1 MVTNKNTSST
11 KQSRPFLLLI
21 VALLVV
27 LALLFL
33 RGWQKG
39 FLVFSNDGPLGQQ
52 AAEYL
57 NPIATV
63 TGLWADLNWLGT
75 SGGALSPGISGFLRA
90 LLGPVW
96 FSKLFAST
104 ALFLLGVGAWFFFR
118 ELGFNKTT
126 CVLGGLAAAL
136 NGEFVCTA
144 SWGVAGQP
152 ICFGFCYLAM
162 GLVAN
167 LNDRPWARTALAGLC
182 VGMGVIEAADIG
194 AIFSVFVAAWVAV
207 HALVQEGTAIQKITR
222 GGLRLSLVAGCAAFI
237 ASSALTSFVGTQI
250 KGVVGME
257 QDAQTKAMRWGEA
270 TQWSLPKREML
281 DVIVPGFFGFRMDT
295 PMYLPESM
303 QKSHTGGAYW
313 GFSGRDASWDAYLE
327 TDKKGPIPGGMMRYG
342 MGAGYAGMLVLVIAA
357 WAAVQSLR
365 GQKSFFSAAQRK
377 MIWFWLAVMVLA
389 TGMMFGRFA
398 PKFAPLY
405 EIFYA
410 LPGASMIRNPA
421 KFLHVF
427 EWALIVIFAYGL
439 HGLTT
444 LYFERA
450 TATTRG
456 VLEQFGIWWKQTG
469 GFDKKWVWATLG
481 GLALACVAWFCLSG
495 MRGKVEAYVAEMNQF
510 AMMQQGGRPDP
521 VAAADAA
528 TTTIDFS
535 LRQVRWAVVAL
546 AVTVGLLA
554 LLVSGAFAG
563 KRARVG
569 SVLLGLLLT
578 VDLGWQARPWVI
590 AQNWKERY
598 VEAGNNPVFDFLRNK
613 PFEHRISNIQNRD
626 LRPFR
631 LEPRLL
637 ETEGWFQSLYGSEW
651 TQHLFPYNNIQT
663 LSVVQM
669 PRRPLDYDVFESVLQ
684 FDWST
689 NTLHHVARRWEL
701 TNTRFIACAAPLVS
715 LLNQGFD
722 PGQQRFKPRLLFE
735 FYQDRRGGPILTRTN
750 TSGPY
755 ALIEFTGA
763 LPRAKLYTDWQAV
776 PYDPARVK
784 QWADGLRKS
793 YPPNYPMPIDS
804 LGTNDQ
810 ATLELL
816 TRASFDPAQTVLL
829 AEPLKVTPSTNAQP
843 GTVEYTSY
851 SPKHIVLKTRAT
863 APSVL
868 LLNDRYDPAWQVLV
882 DGKPTPLLRCNYLM
896 RGVQLEQPGEHTV
909 EFVFR
914 QPLTPLYVS
923 LAAIGFGILL
933 IAYLALAGR
942 HADANARATT

>member
-1 MVTNKNTSST
+1 MIIFRKE
-11 KQSRPFLLLI
+11 SRLLLLC
-21 VALLVV
+21 LLGVIS
-27 LALLFL
+27 LLFYA
-33 RGWQKG
+33 GWLPG
-39 FLVFSNDGPLGQQ
+39 WLVFSNDGPLGQQ
-52 AAEYL
+52 AAEYHR
-57 NPIATV
+57 PA
-63 TGLWADLNWLGT
+63 GGFSGMWQDLNWLGT
-75 SGGALSPGISGFLRA
+75 GGGVIPPGITSGLGV
-90 LLGPVW
+90 LLGPVL
-96 FSKLFAST
+96 FSKLFAPT
-104 ALFLLGVGAWFFFR
+104 ALFLVGVGAWFFFR
-118 ELGFNKTT
+118 ELGFTKTA
-126 CVLGGLAAAL
+126 CCLGGLAAAL

-144 SWGVAGQP
+144 CWGVAGQP
-152 ICFGFCYLAM
+152 ICFGLCYLAM

-182 VGMGVIEAADIG
+182 VGMGVVEAADIG

-207 HALVQEGTAIQKITR
+207 HALVQEGTAIQKIAR
-222 GGLRLSLVAGCAAFI
+222 GGLRLALVAGCAVFI
-237 ASSALTSFVGTQI
+237 ASSALTSFIGTQI

-257 QDAQTKAMRWGEA
+257 QDAQTKAMRWSEA
-270 TQWSLPKREML
+270 TQWSLPKREII

-295 PMYLPESM
+295 PMFLPEYM

-342 MGAGYAGMLVLVIAA
+342 MGAGYAGMLVLVGAA

-365 GQKSFFSAAQRK
+365 GKKSFFSVAQRK
-377 MIWFWLAVMVLA
+377 LIWFWLAVMVLA

-444 LYFERA
+444 LYLERA

-456 VLEQFGIWWKQTG
+456 MLEQFQVWWKQTV
-469 GFDKKWVWATLG
+469 GFDKKWVLATFGL
-481 GLALACVAWFCLSG
+481 LALACVAWFCLNTN
-495 MRGKVEAYVAEMNQF
+495 RGKVEAYVTEMNQF
-510 AMMQQGGRPDP
+510 AMIQQGGKPDP

-528 TTTIDFS
+528 TTTINFS
-535 LRQVRWAVVAL
+535 MGQVRWAMVAL

-563 KRARVG
+563 KRARIG

-578 VDLGWQARPWVI
+578 LDLGWQARPWVI
-590 AQNWKERY
+590 AQNWQERY
-598 VEAGNNPVFDFLRNK
+598 VEAGNNPVFDFLRDK
-613 PFEHRISNIQNRD
+613 PFEHRVANFPNQYLRALASN
-626 LRPFR
+626 
-631 LEPRLL
+631 PRLL

-663 LSVVQM
+663 LSVIQM
-669 PRRPLDYDVFESVLQ
+669 PRRPLDYDVFESILQ
-684 FDWST
+684 IYNN
-689 NTLHHVARRWEL
+689 NTIHNVARRWEL
-701 TNTRFIACAAPLVS
+701 TSTRYIACTAPLVNF
-715 LLNQGFD
+715 LNQEFD
-722 PGQQRFKPRLLFE
+722 QGKQRFKPRILFE